1 MSKAIHFGAGKIG
14 RGFIGSVLNEAGYE
28 VTFADVNQEI
38 IDLINKEKGYAV
50 HITGQNVYTKEI
62 VGVSAVNSASEDLLH
77 LIAEAD
83 LITTAVSMK
92 VIPLIAPAIA
102 SGLNQRY
109 RSCNTSPLN
118 IICCEN
124 GIRAT
129 STLKGY
135 VMERLDAETI
145 EWMKGMIGFAD
156 SSVDRIV
163 PMISLESPLDV
174 AVEEFYEWNVDRNQL
189 VGSIM
194 HVPGMN
200 LTDNLDACVEKKLF
214 TLNTGHCTT
223 AFLGMMKGYTYI
235 HEAIT
240 DPDIQAI
247 ARRVM
252 HQSGAALIK
261 KFGID
266 PDCHK
271 EYVDIIVKRFSSH
284 HLKDLVTRVGHDP
297 VRKLGPNLYFAYPM
311 KMAMEYGLPYDSIA
325 LAAAAALHCNN
336 PEDPQSVQIRK
347 MVAESG
353 AAETFAEISG
363 IGDESAVNA
372 VAEAYGKLLITL

>member
-1 MSKAIHFGAGKIG
+1 
-14 RGFIGSVLNEAGYE
+14 
-28 VTFADVNQEI
+28 
-38 IDLINKEKGYAV
+38 
-50 HITGQNVYTKEI
+50 
-62 VGVSAVNSASEDLLH
+62 
-77 LIAEAD
+77 
-83 LITTAVSMK
+83 
-92 VIPLIAPAIA
+92 
-102 SGLNQRY
+102 
-109 RSCNTSPLN
+109 
-118 IICCEN
+118 
-124 GIRAT
+124 
-129 STLKGY
+129 
-135 VMERLDAETI
+135 
-145 EWMKGMIGFAD
+145 
-156 SSVDRIV
+156 
-163 PMISLESPLDV
+163 
-174 AVEEFYEWNVDRNQL
+174 
-189 VGSIM
+189 M

-271 EYVDIIVKRFSSH
+271 EYVDIIVKRFSNH

-372 VAEAYGKLLITL
+372 VAEAYGKLSITL

>member
-1 MSKAIHFGAGKIG
+1 
-14 RGFIGSVLNEAGYE
+14 
-28 VTFADVNQEI
+28 
-38 IDLINKEKGYAV
+38 
-50 HITGQNVYTKEI
+50 
-62 VGVSAVNSASEDLLH
+62 
-77 LIAEAD
+77 
-83 LITTAVSMK
+83 
-92 VIPLIAPAIA
+92 
-102 SGLNQRY
+102 
-109 RSCNTSPLN
+109 
-118 IICCEN
+118 
-124 GIRAT
+124 
-129 STLKGY
+129 
-135 VMERLDAETI
+135 
-145 EWMKGMIGFAD
+145 
-156 SSVDRIV
+156 
-163 PMISLESPLDV
+163 
-174 AVEEFYEWNVDRNQL
+174 
-189 VGSIM
+189 
-194 HVPGMN
+194 
-200 LTDNLDACVEKKLF
+200 
-214 TLNTGHCTT
+214 
-223 AFLGMMKGYTYI
+223 MMKGYTYI

-271 EYVDIIVKRFSSH
+271 EYVDMIVKRFSSH